1 MADKERQK
9 IQLPTLEQVEA
20 ERKKLKYKIEY
31 RKIFFSTIGALLV
44 VAAIAVLI
52 ATMFLPV
59 LQVSGTSMEPTLEDG
74 EIIVL
79 HKTDDFKTGDL
90 VGFYY
95 QSKILLKRVIGKAGD
110 YIDIDEDGN
119 VFVNGELIDEPYI
132 LEKSMGEC
140 DIELP
145 YQVPDNKVFVMG
157 DHRSTSIDSR
167 NTTIGCVDVELVV
180 GKVIFRV
187 WPFGRLG
194 FLK

>member
-1 MADKERQK
+1 MTENEGRK
-9 IQLPTLEQVEA
+9 IQLPTLEQIET
-20 ERKKLKYKIEY
+20 ERNKLKYRREY
-31 RKIFFSTIGALLV
+31 RKIFLSTIGALLV

-79 HKTDDFKTGDL
+79 RKTDKFKTGEL

-110 YIDIDEDGN
+110 YIDMDEEGN
-119 VFVNGELIDEPYI
+119 VFVNGELIDEPYV
-132 LEKSMGEC
+132 LEKSVGEC
-140 DIELP
+140 DIEFP
-145 YQVPDNKVFVMG
+145 YQVPENKVFVMG

-167 NTTIGCVDVELVV
+167 NSTIGCVDVEQVV
-180 GKVIFRV
+180 GKVMFRV